1 MDKDKKI
8 PVELEDGKKVTI
20 VVKNPTTGITSR
32 ANRIHAKTW
41 TECIQDGIMTKKGLA
56 KFMKENGIWD
66 DEKEK
71 EQLAISQKLV
81 DLERK
86 LFVKKGRSSKVK
98 ASEGKKIAVEMRQL
112 RAKLRLL
119 LAERI
124 AMENHT
130 AESIADNAKF
140 DFLVSAC
147 TYYENGQ
154 KVYNTLEDYINSA
167 DSEIA
172 FAAASALASM
182 MYSLD
187 QDFESRLP
195 ENKFLKMFN
204 FVDDELSLVG
214 TEGHRVDL
222 EGRRVNSLGQFIDEE
237 GNRVDIDGNPLDE
250 DGNYVPSVTYVDDNG
265 KKINPNG

>member
-8 PVELEDGKKVTI
+8 PLKLESGKEVTI
-20 VVKNPTTGITSR
+20 VVKQPTTGINSR

-41 TECIQDGIMTKKGLA
+41 TECIQDGIMTKKGLT
-56 KFMKENGIWD
+56 KFMQEKGIWD
-66 DEKEK
+66 GDKER
-71 EQLAISQKLV
+71 EQLRITQKLV
-81 DLERK
+81 DLEK
-86 LFVKKGRSSKVK
+86 QLFVKKGRSSKVK
-98 ASEGKKIAVEMRQL
+98 ASEGKKIAIEMRQL

-130 AESIADNAKF
+130 AEAIADNAKF

-182 MYSLD
+182 IYSLD

-195 ENKFLKMFN
+195 ENKFLKMFD
-204 FVDDELSLVG
+204 FVDEDLSLVD

-222 EGRRVNSLGQFIDEE
+222 EGRRVNDLGQYIDAD
-237 GNRVDIDGNPLDE
+237 GKRVDIDGNPLDE
-250 DGNYVPSVTYVDDNG
+250 DGNYVPTVTYVDEKG
-265 KKINPNG
+265 KKITPNG